1 MTDDIPRFRSST
13 VKAILE
19 QAVSDQ
25 NDGKKIKIPPST
37 IELVSEYLR
46 YVVLEATERASDA
59 AGSDKVVDESHLE
72 KILPQL
78 LLDIS

>member
-1 MTDDIPRFRSST
+1 MAEEIPRFRSST

-19 QAVSDQ
+19 QAISDQ
-25 NDGKKIKIPPST
+25 NDGKKIKIPNTT
-37 IELVSEYLR
+37 IDLVAEYLR
-46 YVVLEATERASDA
+46 FVVMEATERAVDA
-59 AGSDKVVDESHLE
+59 AGSDKVIDESHLE